1 MCQSQSSSSSHPS
14 PCPLCVHRSHFPLC
28 LCLCFCFANK
38 IIYHFSRFHAYA
50 FIYDIYFSL
59 FHLLHSVWQSLGPFM
74 SLQMTSSTSLKQ
86 PTLPFSPQGL
96 CPCSECYIP
105 SHLHS
110 LLLNV
115 CSFFRAQFRDSH
127 PDNLFLISQ
136 SGLSA
141 STTCLENILWHFS
154 PTHVLSATST
164 CLHTPWSLSVHTC
177 THHTFAVTVLWF
189 QCALRNGVLSSL
201 RPCLSP
207 PFHFWPKWSLLC
219 DPTCANGN
227 CIY

>member
-14 PCPLCVHRSHFPLC
+14 PCPLCVHLSHFSLC

-38 IIYHFSRFHAYA
+38 IIYHFSRFHIYA
-50 FIYDIYFSL
+50 FTYDIYFSL
-59 FHLLHSVWQSLGPFM
+59 FHLLHSVWQSLGPST
-74 SLQMTSSTSLKQ
+74 SLQMTSSISLKQ
-86 PTLPFSPQGL
+86 PNLPFSPQGL

-164 CLHTPWSLSVHTC
+164 CLHTLDPFLYTHAHTTHLLSLFCDSSVHC
-177 THHTFAVTVLWF
+177 TTECFP
-189 QCALRNGVLSSL
+189 SL

-207 PFHFWPKWSLLC
+207 PFHFWPKWRVFSVTQHV
-219 DPTCANGN
+219 PMA
-227 CIY
+227 IV